1 MNNYVNY
8 RIIFS
13 AEMPQNLHEM
23 VILFAKKFES
33 R

>member
-13 AEMPQNLHEM
+13 AKMPQNLPEM
-23 VILFAKKFES
+23 VILFAKKIWK
-33 R
+33 